1 MGSNQKKPPVSGTLN
16 PESMPSLSADHKY
29 LSDGLLQIVD
39 TLGSVATGAME
50 KKQAMEAQKGV
61 AVFLKTLGRGGI
73 DDDVVNKVSMI
84 LSGLQNRDYG
94 MASSI
99 VTSLVSNEWKD
110 HKDWLKGMKFLVQ
123 MAAKKI

>member
-1 MGSNQKKPPVSGTLN
+1 MS
-16 PESMPSLSADHKY
+16 SLSADHKY

-39 TLGSVATGAME
+39 ALGSVANGAME

-61 AVFLKTLGRGGI
+61 AVFLKTLGRGGV
-73 DDDVVNKVSMI
+73 DDDVVDKVSMI

-94 MASSI
+94 MASSV
-99 VTSLVSNEWKD
+99 VTSLVSNEWRD

-123 MAAKKI
+123 MAAKRL